1 MKKLLFLISFFV
13 FQSLYSQTTEFT
25 DNNGDGVIEY
35 KLISQNGILLE
46 EGFYFNNKMVGTWK
60 LYTQDGKLQMV
71 AKFKNGLKH
80 GTWLIYDEKGRIKTE
95 IVYTQNHKESA
106 VEHRYS
112 N

>member
-35 KLISQNGILLE
+35 RLISQNGILLE

-95 IVYTQNHKESA
+95 IVYVQNYKESA
-106 VEHRYS
+106 VEHKYS